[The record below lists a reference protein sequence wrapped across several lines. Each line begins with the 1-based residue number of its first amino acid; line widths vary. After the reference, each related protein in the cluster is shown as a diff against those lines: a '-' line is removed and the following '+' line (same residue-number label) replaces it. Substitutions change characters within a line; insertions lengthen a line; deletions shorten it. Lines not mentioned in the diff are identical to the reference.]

1 MNNIS
6 QVLEF
11 ITNNPGVLPSEVAA
25 ALPGI
30 NKSTVFGAVEN
41 LWLSGKIQRVE
52 SADGFRYLVEQ
63 QTVSNNS
70 VLAALEKRAAELEK
84 NRQWRRAATVWLQA
98 YDTATVNADRERYR
112 KRRARCLS
120 GMTRGKPDSGQVAGH
135 YVGGH

>member
-6 QVLEF
+6 QVLEY
-11 ITNNPGVLPSEVAA
+11 ITNSPGVLPSEVAA

-41 LWLSGKIQRVE
+41 LWLSGKIQRIE

-63 QTVSNNS
+63 QTVSSNS
-70 VLAALEKRAAELEK
+70 ALAALEKRAVELEK
-84 NRQWRRAATVWLQA
+84 KGQWRRAATVWLQA
-98 YDTATVNADRERYR
+98 YDTASVNSDRERYR
-112 KRRARCLS
+112 KRRSRCLS

-135 YVGGH
+135 YVGNK

>member
-6 QVLEF
+6 KVLEY

-25 ALPGI
+25 ALPAI

-41 LWLSGKIQRVE
+41 LWLSGKIQRIG

-63 QTVSNNS
+63 QTVSSNS
-70 VLAALEKRAAELEK
+70 VLAALEKRAVELEK
-84 NRQWRRAATVWLQA
+84 KGQWRRAATVWLQA
-98 YDTATVNADRERYR
+98 YDTASANADRERYR
-112 KRRARCLS
+112 KRRSRCLS
-120 GMTRGKPDSGQVAGH
+120 GMTRGMPDSGQVAGH